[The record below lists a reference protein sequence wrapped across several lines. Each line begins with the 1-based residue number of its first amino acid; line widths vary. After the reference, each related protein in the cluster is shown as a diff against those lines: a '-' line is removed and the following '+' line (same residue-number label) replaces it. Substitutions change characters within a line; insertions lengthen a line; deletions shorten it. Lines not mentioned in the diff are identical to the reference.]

1 MTISMQSAHESLWV
15 AARKC
20 VNLAQK
26 ALLRLKLFVLLPA
39 LPRNEDVSNAF
50 SEVIKQVRV
59 PKKRKSGS
67 KGGKTAKAGSRN
79 RVQRQAK
86 SRKR

>member
-1 MTISMQSAHESLWV
+1 MLFLISLWHKAV
-15 AARKC
+15 AW
-20 VNLAQK
+20 V
-26 ALLRLKLFVLLPA
+26 
-39 LPRNEDVSNAF
+39 RNDSAF
-50 SEVIKQVRV
+50 PQPKDDSYAPSEVIEQVRV

>member
-1 MTISMQSAHESLWV
+1 MTISMQSAHESLRV
-15 AARKC
+15 AAKKC
-20 VNLAQK
+20 VNLAQR

-39 LPRNEDVSNAF
+39 LPRNEDVSNAPG
-50 SEVIKQVRV
+50 EVIEQVRV
-59 PKKRKSGS
+59 PKKRKGGS
-67 KGGKTAKAGSRN
+67 KGGETAKAGSRN